1 MVDYNY
7 YINVIVKY
15 ALKEKLI
22 NEYDEDYCLN
32 LLIEFFNIDEVIK
45 IDVGNTSIYE
55 ALEKLYEL
63 KKEEFNF
70 QDFTSKVMNIVT
82 PLPSS
87 VKDKF
92 LIYIKNNHRKATEYL
107 YHIATKSIYINE
119 EDLKKDIKWKYLS
132 KYGNLDITINL
143 SKPEKDPK
151 QIALAKTLTN
161 TNYPLCMLC
170 KENLGY
176 KGRPNYPSKTTLR
189 YVPINLGIDKYYLQ
203 FSPYSYFYQHL
214 IVFNKSHVPM
224 VINQKTFEH
233 LLEFV
238 NMFPHYFLGS
248 NADLPIVGGSIL
260 THDHYQGGSKNL
272 AMFKAK
278 DKFQIQLSKQYSE
291 IKATYLNWPLS
302 VIRLRSKN
310 MFKLSLLAEKILN
323 SFINFTDEK
332 NKIYAYTNNE
342 RHNTITPIVHKED
355 KTYVLD
361 LTLRNNYT
369 DEAHPLGLYHPHEE
383 YWAIKKENIGI
394 IEVLGLAILPRRL
407 KDSLK
412 IIIDDINS
420 NVDIQSDERV
430 KMHYSW
436 VKDVPLN
443 DKEHLESNLKKE
455 IGKKYVKIL
464 ECCAIFKSDKQA
476 KDSINKIID
485 NID

>member
-22 NEYDEDYCLN
+22 DEYDENYYLN
-32 LLIEFFNIDEVIK
+32 LLIEFFKLDEVKK
-45 IDVGNTSIYE
+45 IDIENTSIYE

-63 KKEEFNF
+63 KKEEYNF

-82 PLPSS
+82 PLPSL

-92 LIYIKNNHRKATEYL
+92 LSYLKNNHRKATEYL
-107 YHIATKSIYINE
+107 YHVATKSIYINE

-132 KYGNLDITINL
+132 NYGNLDITINL

-151 QIALAKTLTN
+151 QIALAKTITN

-214 IVFNKSHVPM
+214 IVFNELHVPM
-224 VINQKTFEH
+224 VINRKTFEH

-278 DKFQIQLSKQYSE
+278 DKFKIQLPKQYSD

-310 MFKLSLLAEKILN
+310 MFKLAHLAEKILN
-323 SFINFTDEK
+323 SFINFSDEE

-342 RHNTITPIVHKED
+342 RHNTITPIVHKD
-355 KTYVLD
+355 DNTYVLD

-369 DEAHPLGLYHPHEE
+369 DDCHPLGLYHPHEE

-420 NVDIQSDERV
+420 NIDIQSDERV

-436 VKDVPLN
+436 VKDVDLN

-464 ECCAIFKSDKQA
+464 ECCAIFKSDKHA
-476 KDSINKIID
+476 KDSINKIIE
-485 NID
+485 NIN